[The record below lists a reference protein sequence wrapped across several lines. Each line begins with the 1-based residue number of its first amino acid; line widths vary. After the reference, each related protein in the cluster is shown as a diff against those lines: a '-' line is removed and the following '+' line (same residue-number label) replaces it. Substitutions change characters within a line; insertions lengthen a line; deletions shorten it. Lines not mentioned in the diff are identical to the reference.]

1 MEFYM
6 PKLAEFDLIIVY
18 SERSAKSAHLDPT
31 AKAPFSGKSESYNLV
46 YSYFLGVCR
55 RKGLSAAFTT
65 SADIA
70 GPGLCSSYWTHS
82 NSGWKKVSQAARSSL
97 FFDKFTP
104 TDQTLK
110 ASRHLLFSEGS
121 VKAFNHPGLFNLFF
135 DKQKAYRKLAKFS
148 IPTVVIGAANRASL
162 ATAGRQLSEMIAA
175 HPNREDFS
183 DQVILKD
190 RFGAGGLNIFKQKA
204 DQPEKILKGLLRRG
218 RKTFVMQPFV
228 KFDQG
233 YRYQKTSVSTDIRL
247 IYLGGKTVQ
256 TYIRMAKPGDYRCN
270 EHQGGRLKYL
280 ALSSIPAAVLKMSE
294 KVAQALGHPE
304 SLYALDFIISNN
316 GNVYLLEGN
325 TGPGLDWNLKLKEN
339 EREAKKL
346 IRLVVDQALQMAQRQ
361 RQVQRLEQKAP
372 GAEFPF
378 LLAAA

>member
-1 MEFYM
+1 
-6 PKLAEFDLIIVY
+6 
-18 SERSAKSAHLDPT
+18 
-31 AKAPFSGKSESYNLV
+31 
-46 YSYFLGVCR
+46 
-55 RKGLSAAFTT
+55 
-65 SADIA
+65 
-70 GPGLCSSYWTHS
+70 
-82 NSGWKKVSQAARSSL
+82 
-97 FFDKFTP
+97 
-104 TDQTLK
+104 
-110 ASRHLLFSEGS
+110 
-121 VKAFNHPGLFNLFF
+121 
-135 DKQKAYRKLAKFS
+135 
-148 IPTVVIGAANRASL
+148 
-162 ATAGRQLSEMIAA
+162 
-175 HPNREDFS
+175 
-183 DQVILKD
+183 
-190 RFGAGGLNIFKQKA
+190 
-204 DQPEKILKGLLRRG
+204 
-218 RKTFVMQPFV
+218 MQPFV

-346 IRLVVDQALQMAQRQ
+346 IRLVVDQALHMSQRQ